1 MGSVEAQM
9 FVGTSCPE
17 CANETTREGDLIKT
31 LMHFAGSVAL
41 AGVLVGAKLIAQTS
55 ARVAAK
61 SSVADPMEI
70 PLWPGV
76 APGSEGW
83 TCRIAR

>member
-1 MGSVEAQM
+1 M
-9 FVGTSCPE
+9 
-17 CANETTREGDLIKT
+17 KT
-31 LMHFAGSVAL
+31 LIHFAVSAAL

-55 ARVAAK
+55 ARVADK
-61 SSVADPMEI
+61 SSVAEPMEI

-83 TCRIAR
+83 TGTNRSIRPLAGGQDRVGQRRIVIFLVEQQC